1 MEGKTELKIDRRSG
15 GNILCLLDDNILH
28 AVFDADDVKE
38 VQKMV
43 SRVLRVLR
51 VLEKVSTC
59 NVIRVG
65 EKITAEDTPLRDQDD
80 VSLQA
85 YSRMIEEP
93 QGVFV
98 LTRGWD
104 KAAVKKLQRDL
115 GRLLTA
121 HCQLKNGEGSS
132 MKSEATS
139 VGDFVQAD
147 DDVEDH
153 QGGEG

>member
-15 GNILCLLDDNILH
+15 GNILCLLDDNVLH

-43 SRVLRVLR
+43 SRVLRVI
-51 VLEKVSTC
+51 EKVSTC

-65 EKITAEDTPLRDQDD
+65 ENIAAEDTPLHDQDD
-80 VSLQA
+80 VSTQA

-93 QGVFV
+93 QGIFV

-104 KAAVKKLQRDL
+104 KDVAKKFRRDL
-115 GRLLTA
+115 GRLLTSYCRL
-121 HCQLKNGEGSS
+121 HDLDS
-132 MKSEATS
+132 
-139 VGDFVQAD
+139 
-147 DDVEDH
+147 
-153 QGGEG
+153 